1 MVKLEE
7 YSEPRKQVIYRGQ
20 RFNNRK
26 QILFD
31 ARYKNVTRASRLH
44 SSEAGSSENTHR
56 ILNRIYCILTYEAL
70 LGSTLKYQLCY
81 GVEHF
86 IRPHC

>member
-44 SSEAGSSENTHR
+44 SSEAGSSENTQP
-56 ILNRIYCILTYEAL
+56 CIKQNL
-70 LGSTLKYQLCY
+70 LYPYL
-81 GVEHF
+81 
-86 IRPHC
+86 